1 MSIFTSVIKCGIC
14 GEPLSGAGN
23 PYTCAV
29 CGNVSY
35 TSNPMLED
43 ELRTANAMRECT
55 RFDEAM
61 LVYKQ
66 IVKKYKSDDLSEV
79 YWNLLLCEQ
88 RVMFETDEKGERFPS
103 FYAIVSDDVED
114 SPYYTCALSA
124 AEKHA
129 PERVA
134 IFTEMAEK
142 MARAKQLY
150 ARIRESEKP
159 YDVFICFKKS
169 KLDGSGEETPDT
181 DLAEDLY
188 NQFAKDY
195 RIFFSERTLRD
206 VAVRDF
212 EPNIYYALYTAK
224 VLLLLCSKREYIDS
238 KWVKNEWSRYHA
250 MAQNPATGKTVIP
263 VFLEDFEPGNLPAEL
278 LSYQGLADGRQLMG
292 ALESTL
298 RKILK
303 PLDMEAELNR
313 RMQEMLAEQRRREE
327 EQRQREAEQRQRM
340 EEQQRQMQEQLEAM
354 RKAQEQME
362 AMRKAQEQP
371 KPTVPAPAIPIPT
384 PQPAIPTPKPATP
397 SPAAPKAAIAPAA
410 KPTAAKPDFEI
421 IDGVLKKYRGNDE
434 HVVIPDTVTSIG
446 EGVFK
451 FTPGRK
457 MFKSIAIPNSVT
469 SIESK
474 AFSYCNGITEITI
487 PGSVKSI
494 GNEAFQGCSRLVR
507 VTIADGV
514 TAIGKSAFSNC
525 HKLKSVAIPD
535 SVTSIGD
542 SAFFYCDE
550 LESVTIPN
558 SVAKIGNGAFYWC
571 RKLTSVAIPDSVKS
585 IGKDAFCD
593 CQNLAS
599 VTLPTDLTDIGDGAF
614 PKHTVIHR
622 SSGAT
627 PVADSKEIKTAP
639 KAAPATKFTSAPD
652 FEIVDGVLKKYNGK
666 GSDVTVPAEVTT
678 IALDAFKNCSELTK
692 VTVPSGV
699 RNIHGAAFHECA
711 NLTEIVLPDTLKYLA
726 YDAFLNCNKLRK
738 TTVPVDGLYS
748 IPCDS
753 ISGELRITGTGKIP
767 LRRLEGASHISKVSI
782 GKGVTAIGDAA
793 FQFCHKLSSV
803 TLPEGL
809 VSIGGGAFWK
819 CGLRSVRIPKSVTSI
834 GKNAF
839 YGNGLLESVVFECED
854 AELGA
859 DIFWECSW
867 LREITCPASMEK
879 KLKKQFGIFERKKI
893 NFIIK

>member
-66 IVKKYKSDDLSEV
+66 IVKKYKTDDLSEV

-313 RMQEMLAEQRRREE
+313 RMQEMLAEQRR
-327 EQRQREAEQRQRM
+327 QN
-340 EEQQRQMQEQLEAM
+340 EEQQRKMQEQLEAI
-354 RKAQEQME
+354 RKEKEQIDAQKKNLEELSRVRKNQTLRREQSTHE
-362 AMRKAQEQP
+362 SGKKLLQEFDFSRNTKKGAYIKFGTYKQGKSNNKKPIEWLVLDVKDNKALVISKYALDCKRYHTSNTSVTWETCSLREWLNDDFINVAFSAKERAMI
-371 KPTVPAPAIPIPT
+371 PTVTVTAGRNPRYGTNPGNTTQDRVFLLSIIEVEKYFSSDNARQCKATEHAIVNGSNNSDGNCLWWLR
-384 PQPAIPTPKPATP
+384 
-397 SPAAPKAAIAPAA
+397 SPASYQYRAA
-410 KPTAAKPDFEI
+410 
-421 IDGVLKKYRGNDE
+421 
-434 HVVIPDTVTSIG
+434 
-446 EGVFK
+446 
-451 FTPGRK
+451 
-457 MFKSIAIPNSVT
+457 
-469 SIESK
+469 
-474 AFSYCNGITEITI
+474 
-487 PGSVKSI
+487 
-494 GNEAFQGCSRLVR
+494 R
-507 VTIADGV
+507 VD
-514 TAIGKSAFSNC
+514 
-525 HKLKSVAIPD
+525 
-535 SVTSIGD
+535 
-542 SAFFYCDE
+542 
-550 LESVTIPN
+550 
-558 SVAKIGNGAFYWC
+558 
-571 RKLTSVAIPDSVKS
+571 
-585 IGKDAFCD
+585 
-593 CQNLAS
+593 
-599 VTLPTDLTDIGDGAF
+599 GDGDIREYGSN
-614 PKHTVIHR
+614 VYD
-622 SSGAT
+622 SG
-627 PVADSKEIKTAP
+627 TAVR
-639 KAAPATKFTSAPD
+639 PAMWID
-652 FEIVDGVLKKYNGK
+652 
-666 GSDVTVPAEVTT
+666 
-678 IALDAFKNCSELTK
+678 
-692 VTVPSGV
+692 
-699 RNIHGAAFHECA
+699 
-711 NLTEIVLPDTLKYLA
+711 
-726 YDAFLNCNKLRK
+726 LN
-738 TTVPVDGLYS
+738 
-748 IPCDS
+748 
-753 ISGELRITGTGKIP
+753 
-767 LRRLEGASHISKVSI
+767 A
-782 GKGVTAIGDAA
+782 
-793 FQFCHKLSSV
+793 
-803 TLPEGL
+803 
-809 VSIGGGAFWK
+809 
-819 CGLRSVRIPKSVTSI
+819 
-834 GKNAF
+834 
-839 YGNGLLESVVFECED
+839 
-854 AELGA
+854 
-859 DIFWECSW
+859 
-867 LREITCPASMEK
+867 
-879 KLKKQFGIFERKKI
+879 
-893 NFIIK
+893 

>member
-66 IVKKYKSDDLSEV
+66 IVKKYKTDDLSEV

-124 AEKHA
+124 AGKHA

-371 KPTVPAPAIPIPT
+371 KPAAPAPTIPTPT

-397 SPAAPKAAIAPAA
+397 SPAAPKAATAPATKSTSA
-410 KPTAAKPDFEI
+410 PEFEI
-421 IDGVLKKYRGNDE
+421 ENGVLKKYTGSLLD
-434 HVVIPDTVTSIG
+434 VVIPGGVSVIG
-446 EGVFK
+446 EKVFASK
-451 FTPGRK
+451 GITNIK
-457 MFKSIAIPNSVT
+457 IPASVT
-469 SIESK
+469 
-474 AFSYCNGITEITI
+474 
-487 PGSVKSI
+487 
-494 GNEAFQGCSRLVR
+494 R
-507 VTIADGV
+507 IA
-514 TAIGKSAFSNC
+514 AKAFSNC
-525 HKLKSVAIPD
+525 SDLFHVKIAEGSRLQNVASDAFEYCEKLIEIHNGSSLEIKAGATSYGGIATYAKCVHNSETAKSHIFVHDKKFVFYDDGSFRSLLWYMGLDKAPILPAD
-535 SVTSIGD
+535 CNGHPYEIASH
-542 SAFFYCDE
+542 AFADLGY
-550 LESVTIPN
+550 
-558 SVAKIGNGAFYWC
+558 
-571 RKLTSVAIPDSVKS
+571 LTSV
-585 IGKDAFCD
+585 
-593 CQNLAS
+593 
-599 VTLPTDLTDIGDGAF
+599 TL
-614 PKHTVIHR
+614 
-622 SSGAT
+622 S
-627 PVADSKEIKTAP
+627 
-639 KAAPATKFTSAPD
+639 
-652 FEIVDGVLKKYNGK
+652 
-666 GSDVTVPAEVTT
+666 
-678 IALDAFKNCSELTK
+678 
-692 VTVPSGV
+692 
-699 RNIHGAAFHECA
+699 
-711 NLTEIVLPDTLKYLA
+711 
-726 YDAFLNCNKLRK
+726 
-738 TTVPVDGLYS
+738 
-748 IPCDS
+748 
-753 ISGELRITGTGKIP
+753 
-767 LRRLEGASHISKVSI
+767 
-782 GKGVTAIGDAA
+782 KGVTAIG
-793 FQFCHKLSSV
+793 SS
-803 TLPEGL
+803 
-809 VSIGGGAFWK
+809 AFWK
-819 CGLRSVRIPKSVTSI
+819 CTSLTSFEIPNSVKAVGRYAFGFCEKLEKIVIPSSVTSLGESMLCWCESLRVVDNQASV
-834 GKNAF
+834 GKIPNSFYNGCTKLTHIKIPPMVLEVEKDVFNACRSLEVIEF
-839 YGNGLLESVVFECED
+839 PPMTLSLGYNALSGCYALKEIYCHKALKGDLKERMKQDLLE
-854 AELGA
+854 
-859 DIFWECSW
+859 
-867 LREITCPASMEK
+867 
-879 KLKKQFGIFERKKI
+879 KQKVKI
-893 NFIIK
+893 HFIK

>member
-313 RMQEMLAEQRRREE
+313 RMQEMLAEQRRRN
-327 EQRQREAEQRQRM
+327 
-340 EEQQRQMQEQLEAM
+340 EEQQRQMQEQFEAM
-354 RKAQEQME
+354 KAQM
-362 AMRKAQEQP
+362 APSATVAP
-371 KPTVPAPAIPIPT
+371 PTPAPVA
-384 PQPAIPTPKPATP
+384 QPAKPVKPAVDNTELAK
-397 SPAAPKAAIAPAA
+397 PAAPKSADPS
-410 KPTAAKPDFEI
+410 D
-421 IDGVLKKYRGNDE
+421 
-434 HVVIPDTVTSIG
+434 
-446 EGVFK
+446 
-451 FTPGRK
+451 
-457 MFKSIAIPNSVT
+457 
-469 SIESK
+469 SK
-474 AFSYCNGITEITI
+474 AN
-487 PGSVKSI
+487 
-494 GNEAFQGCSRLVR
+494 
-507 VTIADGV
+507 DG
-514 TAIGKSAFSNC
+514 
-525 HKLKSVAIPD
+525 L
-535 SVTSIGD
+535 
-542 SAFFYCDE
+542 
-550 LESVTIPN
+550 
-558 SVAKIGNGAFYWC
+558 
-571 RKLTSVAIPDSVKS
+571 
-585 IGKDAFCD
+585 
-593 CQNLAS
+593 
-599 VTLPTDLTDIGDGAF
+599 
-614 PKHTVIHR
+614 
-622 SSGAT
+622 
-627 PVADSKEIKTAP
+627 
-639 KAAPATKFTSAPD
+639 
-652 FEIVDGVLKKYNGK
+652 EIVDGVLKVYK
-666 GSDVTVPAEVTT
+666 GSLLDVVIPDGVIAIGEKVFASKGITNIKIPASVTRIDAKAFSNCSDLFHIK
-678 IALDAFKNCSELTK
+678 IAEGSRLQNVASDAFEYCEKLIEIHNGSSLEIKAGATTYGGIAKYAKCVHNSETAKSHIFVHDKKFVFYDDGSFRSLLWYMGLDK
-692 VTVPSGV
+692 AP
-699 RNIHGAAFHECA
+699 
-711 NLTEIVLPDTLKYLA
+711 VLPAD
-726 YDAFLNCNKLRK
+726 CNGH
-738 TTVPVDGLYS
+738 PYE
-748 IPCDS
+748 I
-753 ISGELRITGTGKIP
+753 
-767 LRRLEGASHISKVSI
+767 ASHAFADLGYLTSVTLS
-782 GKGVTAIGDAA
+782 KGVTAIG
-793 FQFCHKLSSV
+793 SS
-803 TLPEGL
+803 
-809 VSIGGGAFWK
+809 AFWK
-819 CGLRSVRIPKSVTSI
+819 CTSLTSFEIPNSVKAVGRYAFGFCEKLEKIVIPSSVTSLGESMLCWCESLRVVDNQASV
-834 GKNAF
+834 GKIPNSFYNGCTKLTHIKIPPMVLEVEKDVFNACRSLEVIEF
-839 YGNGLLESVVFECED
+839 PHMTLSLGYNALSGCYALKEIYCHKALKGDLKERMKQDLLETQKV
-854 AELGA
+854 
-859 DIFWECSW
+859 
-867 LREITCPASMEK
+867 
-879 KLKKQFGIFERKKI
+879 KI
-893 NFIIK
+893 HFIK